1 MTLGIIRVLT
11 TQDDAL
17 LQEHGR
23 LIREAYGLES
33 ISRCIPDQFSG
44 IYDDASE
51 AIAIPKIV
59 ALGREMHEAGCD
71 ALLLSCAADP
81 GLTALRAA
89 VPIPVV
95 GAGSATARVAKLL
108 GLPTAVLGIGSAAPQ
123 PFRTMLGEDV
133 RYVQPR
139 GVQKTTD
146 LMTAAGREATLEAAR
161 ELYATGTRVIAF
173 SCTGLSTIGMA
184 QRIGKHLGGV
194 AIDAVSAAGMF
205 AVALLG
211 KSINR

>member
-23 LIREAYGLES
+23 LIREAYGLDS

-59 ALGREMHEAGCD
+59 ALGREMHAAGCH

-81 GLTALRAA
+81 GLAALRAA
-89 VPIPVV
+89 VPIPVI
-95 GAGSATARVAKLL
+95 GAGSAAARVAKLL
-108 GLPTAVLGIGSAAPQ
+108 GLPTAVLGIGSTAPQ
-123 PFRTMLGEDV
+123 PFRTMFGEDV
-133 RYVQPR
+133 RYRQPR

-146 LMTAAGREATLEAAR
+146 LLTPEGREATLDAAR

-184 QRIGKHLGGV
+184 DIIAEQLGGV
-194 AIDAVSAAGMF
+194 AIDAVGAAGMF
-205 AVALLG
+205 AVELMG